1 MNKEPIKEEYRCLKL
16 TMEKSKYDFIMTA
29 IKDISK
35 ELGVNEAR
43 ALELICA
50 EFKNSL
56 LTDYERSNLGL

>member
-29 IKDISK
+29 INEITQ
-35 ELGVNEAR
+35 ETGVNEGR